1 MFAKYL
7 IAALQALGVNAVP
20 VVGVVAAD
28 WSVETAILLY
38 LLENLAGIPLAAL
51 LVRLLAPARVELP
64 GMRVR
69 KRGEVL
75 QTYLILALGFSFF
88 SLIFITFFVIRNSG
102 GAFDFTGLRGG
113 ALTIGLFLV
122 AGFLADLALMRP
134 LSLARG
140 EKILERSLGRI
151 FLLHLAVFL
160 GVFLALF
167 DQRAFFIPFVVLK
180 TIVDLGYLLQ
190 AMPWRRA
197 AAPVDEEATS
207 PLLDGVKIKIS
218 RKP

>member
-75 QTYLILALGFSFF
+75 QTYLILALDRKS
-88 SLIFITFFVIRNSG
+88 
-102 GAFDFTGLRGG
+102 
-113 ALTIGLFLV
+113 
-122 AGFLADLALMRP
+122 
-134 LSLARG
+134 
-140 EKILERSLGRI
+140 
-151 FLLHLAVFL
+151 
-160 GVFLALF
+160 
-167 DQRAFFIPFVVLK
+167 VV
-180 TIVDLGYLLQ
+180 
-190 AMPWRRA
+190 
-197 AAPVDEEATS
+197 
-207 PLLDGVKIKIS
+207 
-218 RKP
+218 